1 MDAKTI
7 VAVVLVA
14 FIIGGFIFLQIK
26 NRKKYFHII
35 FFNEFI
41 FLTRLPFILR
51 FYRNLDI

>member
-26 NRKKYFHII
+26 NRQK
-35 FFNEFI
+35 
-41 FLTRLPFILR
+41 
-51 FYRNLDI
+51 